1 MVLRLLNSST
11 EENLKKMIAGE
22 IVLSN
27 NPGKI
32 IRKWRKLLD
41 IKQKELA
48 EVLNLSPSV
57 ISDYETGR
65 RQSPGQN
72 FIKKLVETMIDIDKR
87 RGGRVINSF
96 TQILGIATDGIL
108 DIQEFTDPIELS
120 RLIDVV
126 KGDVFVDHDLILKR
140 YIYGYTVIDS
150 LRAIQTMSGA
160 DFYRLLGAN
169 VMRALFFT
177 NVSTGRSPMVAIRVQ
192 LIKPVA
198 VFLHGLEKVDELAV
212 RLAKLERIPL
222 IVSKINSIENLL
234 KTLRNIS
241 K

>member
-1 MVLRLLNSST
+1 MFSYA

-48 EVLNLSPSV
+48 EVLDLSPSV

-65 RQSPGQN
+65 RQSPGQH
-72 FIKKLVETMIDIDKR
+72 FIKKLVESMISIDKR
-87 RGGRVINSF
+87 RGGRITNSF
-96 TQILGIATDGIL
+96 TQILGVNTEGIL
-108 DIQEFTDPIELS
+108 DVQEFTDPIELS
-120 RLIDVV
+120 RLIEAV
-126 KGDVFVDHDLILKR
+126 KGDVLVDYDLILKR

-150 LRAIQTMSGA
+150 LKAIQTMSGA
-160 DFYRLLGAN
+160 DFYKLLGTN

-177 NVSTGRSPMVAIRVQ
+177 NVSTGRSPMVAIKVQ

-198 VFLHGLEKVDELAV
+198 VFLHGLEKVDELAIK
-212 RLAKLERIPL
+212 LAKLEKIPL
-222 IVSKINSIENLL
+222 IVSRISSIENLL
-234 KTLRNIS
+234 KTLRQL
-241 K
+241 

>member
-1 MVLRLLNSST
+1 MLRLLNSPT

-87 RGGRVINSF
+87 RGGRAINSF

-198 VFLHGLEKVDELAV
+198 VFLHGPEKVDELAV
-212 RLAKLERIPL
+212 KLAKLERIPL